1 MKHKDAIL
9 LTAIY
14 YPKRGFE
21 ESFIK
26 LWNKKICKLAYQMGA
41 TSVGMFHNE
50 ETEEFLISAHFPSK
64 ELVLAFLNS
73 PAFKKANEETNHLCL
88 IPATREMF
96 EILREA
102 A

>member
-1 MKHKDAIL
+1 MKHKDTVL
-9 LTAIY
+9 LTATY
-14 YPKRGFE
+14 YPKPGSE

-50 ETEEFLISAHFPSK
+50 ETEEFLISAHFPTK
-64 ELVLAFLNS
+64 ELVEAFLNS
-73 PAFKKANEETNHLCL
+73 PALQKATDETNHLCL
-88 IPATREMF
+88 IPATKEMF